1 MKREQEGSKKVT
13 EITLKKKLK
22 VEIWYVLSVVAHGTS
37 VKKKKKKMDRYG
49 WPLLSLLSRYLV
61 PALRSVSRVR
71 QVRQKCSR
79 NLTRCDPVIPVHRV

>member
-37 VKKKKKKMDRYG
+37 VKKKKKKWTDMVGR
-49 WPLLSLLSRYLV
+49 
-61 PALRSVSRVR
+61 
-71 QVRQKCSR
+71 CSR
-79 NLTRCDPVIPVHRV
+79 FYPGILFPRCVRCRG

>member
-1 MKREQEGSKKVT
+1 MKREQEGSKKVI

-37 VKKKKKKMDRYG
+37 VKKKKKMSRYG
-49 WPLLSLLSRYLV
+49 WPLLSRYLV

>member
-37 VKKKKKKMDRYG
+37 VKKKKKKKKNEQI
-49 WPLLSLLSRYLV
+49 WLAV
-61 PALRSVSRVR
+61 ALAFIPVSCSRVAFGVAGKTSKTEM
-71 QVRQKCSR
+71 Q
-79 NLTRCDPVIPVHRV
+79 P

>member
-37 VKKKKKKMDRYG
+37 VKKKKKNG
-49 WPLLSLLSRYLV
+49 QIWLAV
-61 PALRSVSRVR
+61 ALAFIPVSCSRVAFGVAGKTSKTEM
-71 QVRQKCSR
+71 Q
-79 NLTRCDPVIPVHRV
+79 P

>member
-37 VKKKKKKMDRYG
+37 VKKKKKKNEQI
-49 WPLLSLLSRYLV
+49 WLAV
-61 PALRSVSRVR
+61 ALAFIPVSCSRVAFGVAGKTSKTEM
-71 QVRQKCSR
+71 Q
-79 NLTRCDPVIPVHRV
+79 P